1 LERQTQ
7 HATAIWWIALAA
19 FLARAAYILLLHTY
33 RVPAADPFALGM
45 ESGSIARSLA
55 AGEGFASPFRISTG
69 PTAWVAPVY
78 PLLCALAFK
87 LFGIYSQAAA
97 LAILL
102 LNSVFSA
109 LTAVVLYH
117 LARRSAGEGVA
128 LAAASLW
135 ALAPP
140 FMKWAAE
147 WAWDM
152 SVSALLV
159 SLLLLVALQLEEEPT
174 TRRWAWFGIL
184 AGLAAL
190 TNPALLTLVP
200 WIGLW
205 LAWRLR
211 RRSARWLALAALL
224 AVAITAPWMLRNRL
238 ALGEWV
244 FVRDNFGFEFHL
256 GNYHNS
262 NGMGWRGLHPTVNA
276 RELDRYVAM
285 GELKYI
291 ATAQRE
297 AFDFVQAYPA
307 EFARLCWVRA
317 RAFWDGTCLYYAFQP
332 RPWTPA
338 LYGAF
343 SFLGLL
349 GLVFAATRRMAG
361 VGLFCWIVVY
371 PAPYYL
377 TYPQPRYRHAVEPVL
392 LLLAT
397 WLVAEIARE
406 FRNRRGARTVAA
418 AAQ

>member
-1 LERQTQ
+1 MQPQSQRV
-7 HATAIWWIALAA
+7 AAIWWIALAA

-33 RVPAADPFALGM
+33 RVPAADPFAFGM

-55 AGEGFASPFRISTG
+55 AGEGFASPFRAATG

-97 LAILL
+97 LAVLMM
-102 LNSVFSA
+102 NSAFSA
-109 LTAVVLYH
+109 LTAVALYY
-117 LARRSAGEGVA
+117 LGRSTAGERVA
-128 LAAASLW
+128 LAAAAVW

-152 SVSALLV
+152 SLSALLAT
-159 SLLLLVALQLEEEPT
+159 LLLLVALQLEQQST
-174 TRRWAWFGIL
+174 TRRWTWFGIL
-184 AGLAAL
+184 AGAVAL

-200 WIGLW
+200 WIALW
-205 LAWRLR
+205 LAWRLQ
-211 RRSARWLALAALL
+211 RRSARGLALAALL
-224 AVAITAPWMLRNRL
+224 AAAMVAPWLLRNRMV
-238 ALGEWV
+238 LGEWV

-262 NGMGWRGLHPTVNA
+262 NGMGWRGLHPTVNP
-276 RELDRYVAM
+276 REFDQYVAL

-291 ATAQRE
+291 AAAQRE
-297 AFDFVQAYPA
+297 AFAFVREYPA
-307 EFARLCWVRA
+307 EFAGLSWVRA
-317 RAFWDGTCLYYAFQP
+317 RAFWDGTCLYYALQP

-343 SFLGLL
+343 SALGLL
-349 GLVFAATRRMAG
+349 GLVFATTQRMPG
-361 VGLFCWIVVY
+361 SGLFWWIALY

-397 WLVAEIARE
+397 WLVAEVVSGM
-406 FRNRRGARTVAA
+406 RNRSRARALAA
-418 AAQ
+418 AAR